1 MIRCASCLFACVCV
15 FVSLVAAAPAHAQQ
29 SPPTP
34 AVAPPSTAR
43 MVASERQ
50 DFATY
55 PLIVDRIAQRGGI
68 NGNISATRTVEG
80 ALTRI
85 TYELADNTQVDEAAA
100 EYAQRLGR
108 AGFDI
113 VYECEGSDCGP
124 TFLRASPGYRVDAA
138 RFRGAGDNQQY
149 MAARKPDSDG
159 DIYVGIQIA
168 ASSAGVVAQVD
179 TLRVKPREIGAISVN
194 AAQMANDL
202 DTQGRVAL
210 YGIFFNTDSTQVK
223 AESRPTLSEIAKLM
237 AERPNLKLL
246 VVGHTDSRGTFDY
259 NIDLSQRR
267 AAAVVNA
274 LVSRYGVE
282 RSRLKP
288 WGVGYAVPRASN
300 NSDVGKAQNRRVEL
314 VIW

>member
-1 MIRCASCLFACVCV
+1 MIISSLRSFSLLYLFAAM
-15 FVSLVAAAPAHAQQ
+15 VATSALAQET
-29 SPPTP
+29 PPTP
-34 AVAPPSTAR
+34 AVAAPATAR

-85 TYELADNTQVDEAAA
+85 TYELADNAQIDEAAT

-113 VYECEGSDCGP
+113 VYECEASDCGP
-124 TFLRASPGYRVDAA
+124 TFVRASPGYRLDAE
-138 RFRGAGDNQQY
+138 RFRTSDDNQRY
-149 MAARKPDSDG
+149 LAARKADSGG
-159 DIYVGIQIA
+159 DIYVGVQIA
-168 ASSAGVVAQVD
+168 AGRTGVAVQVD

-210 YGIFFNTDSTQVK
+210 YGIFFNTDSTEVK
-223 AESRPTLSEIAKLM
+223 PESRPTLSEIAKLM
-237 AERPNLKLL
+237 AERPSLKLL

-267 AAAVVNA
+267 AEAVVGA
-274 LVSRYGVE
+274 LATRYGVQ
-282 RSRLKP
+282 RNRLKP

-300 NSDVGKAQNRRVEL
+300 NSDVGKSQNRRVEL
-314 VIW
+314 VVW

>member
-1 MIRCASCLFACVCV
+1 MTKYSLRLLVFALVWIGAAASANAQQTPP
-15 FVSLVAAAPAHAQQ
+15 SPGVAA
-29 SPPTP
+29 PPT
-34 AVAPPSTAR
+34 AR
-43 MVASERQ
+43 IVSSEQQ

-85 TYELADNTQVDEAAA
+85 TYELADNADIEQAAA
-100 EYAQRLGR
+100 GYAQRLGR

-113 VYECEGSDCGP
+113 VYDCEADGCGP
-124 TFLRASPGYRVDAA
+124 TFLRASPGYRIDAE
-138 RFRGAGDNQQY
+138 RFGGRGAKQQY
-149 MAARKPDSDG
+149 MAAHKADSGG

-168 ASSAGVVAQVD
+168 ASGPGVVVQVD
-179 TLRVKPREIGAISVN
+179 TLRVKPREIGAIAVN

-223 AESRPTLSEIAKLM
+223 PESRPTLSEIAKLM
-237 AERPNLKLL
+237 AERPDLRLL
-246 VVGHTDSRGTFDY
+246 VVGHTDSRGSFDY

-267 AAAVVNA
+267 AGAVVNA
-274 LVSRYGVE
+274 LVTRYGVDTD
-282 RSRLKP
+282 RLKP

-300 NSDVGKAQNRRVEL
+300 KSDVGMAENRRVEL
-314 VIW
+314 VVW